1 MSSDPATLRR
11 PFFPGPV
18 LEEMQGLAL
27 KKSGFG
33 FTNNR
38 EGLLALNMWHKFS
51 LRARI
56 YIILAALVFITLAG
70 GFVTVWYSYK
80 MERLLTVVT
89 EKGLVA
95 FQTAEALEIALAN
108 QKGFVSYYFIE
119 GDPEWLRQL
128 GEYRQIF
135 KERLKDAFSYAGS
148 ENEKNV
154 LRRIKSE
161 YANYVEIKDRVIGLY
176 QKGNREEGIRLHRQV
191 RGIFFGVLEL
201 CEQYK
206 RIHEA
211 RIKQVKSES
220 RAEAAKLR
228 VVAAAAVM
236 VGILLAVLLAFLLG
250 HQILSPVRR
259 LAAEADMTVGAEKVG
274 NEVTTLSRSVRGLLQ
289 NVDRTRSELQKSR
302 ESLLQVEKMA
312 LVGKLAAGMAHSIRN
327 PFTSVKMRLFS
338 LSRALEFTDTQ
349 KEDFDVIS
357 AEIRRIDTIVQN
369 FLEFSRPPKLI
380 MQSISPSV
388 VVDQTIQLLEHRLKS
403 YDVEVKIERSHP
415 LPEVDADPEQLKEVL
430 VNLVVNACEAMERGG
445 SISIQEK
452 EAVNPSGG
460 RMAVIRVSDNG
471 PGIADA
477 IRDKI
482 LQPFFTTKEEGTGLG
497 LSIAVRIMEEHGG
510 LMGIENNPEGGAVF
524 VLSLPIKESSNEHD
538 IDC

>member
-1 MSSDPATLRR
+1 
-11 PFFPGPV
+11 
-18 LEEMQGLAL
+18 MQ
-27 KKSGFG
+27 
-33 FTNNR
+33 
-38 EGLLALNMWHKFS
+38 MWHKFS

-70 GFVTVWYSYK
+70 GFLTIWYSYK
-80 MERLLTVVT
+80 MERLLTAVT
-89 EKGLVA
+89 EKGLAA

-148 ENEKNV
+148 DNEKNV
-154 LRRIKSE
+154 LRRIKTE
-161 YANYVEIKDRVIGLY
+161 YANYVETKDRVIGLY

-191 RGIFFGVLEL
+191 RDIFFGVLEL

-206 RIHEA
+206 KIHES

-220 RAEAAKLR
+220 QAEAAKLR

-236 VGILLAVLLAFLLG
+236 VGLLLAVLLAFVLG
-250 HQILSPVRR
+250 HQILGPVRR
-259 LAAEADMTVGAEKVG
+259 LADEAHGTASAENDE
-274 NEVTTLSRSVRGLLQ
+274 NEVTALSRSVRGLLQ

-302 ESLLQVEKMA
+302 ESLLQAEKMA

-349 KEDFDVIS
+349 KEDFDVIA

-403 YDVEVKIERSHP
+403 YDVDVRIERIHP
-415 LPEVDADPEQLKEVL
+415 LPEIDADPEQLKEVL

-445 SISIQEK
+445 AIIIQEK
-452 EAVNPSGG
+452 EALNHSGG

-482 LQPFFTTKEEGTGLG
+482 SQPFFTTKEEGTGLG
-497 LSIAVRIMEEHGG
+497 LSIAVRIIEEHGG
-510 LMGIENNPEGGAVF
+510 LMDIENSPEGGAVF

-538 IDC
+538 TDY